1 MKKNSTIYFIIAA
14 AAAYYAYLYFKNKN
28 KTVAPGEQLPVLSSS
43 NIVDSADL
51 NIVETLRPLVAKNT
65 EIMQKNAK
73 NMQNIKKCKKCKKM
87 QKNEKQNAE

>member
-65 EIMQKNAK
+65 EIIPLIETASTYQTYYGQMAGMKSKVPYN
-73 NMQNIKKCKKCKKM
+73 C
-87 QKNEKQNAE
+87 